1 MVNVQQICMF
11 LKSTTGNMSR
21 TALDCCIYISKRDG
35 MAARRRKRAPQTEEY
50 VEGNTVRK
58 VERVPR
64 YEEQERGH
72 QQKRNVSHTVTVRRN
87 QEKAL
92 QMNLFSV
99 LLLTVA
105 VICTLYICV
114 SYLKLQSSVTAR
126 LNHIE
131 SLEESIEKLKGD
143 NDALLT
149 RINTSVDLDYVY
161 KVATEELGMVYANK
175 DQVRLY
181 NKTESEYVRQYE
193 DIPER

>member
-1 MVNVQQICMF
+1 
-11 LKSTTGNMSR
+11 
-21 TALDCCIYISKRDG
+21 
-35 MAARRRKRAPQTEEY
+35 MAARRRKRVPQTEEY

-105 VICTLYICV
+105 VICTLYFFV
-114 SYLKLQSSVTAR
+114 GFFKLLSSFPPRPKHILR
-126 LNHIE
+126 LVEGI
-131 SLEESIEKLKGD
+131 
-143 NDALLT
+143 
-149 RINTSVDLDYVY
+149 
-161 KVATEELGMVYANK
+161 
-175 DQVRLY
+175 
-181 NKTESEYVRQYE
+181 
-193 DIPER
+193 

>member
-1 MVNVQQICMF
+1 MVWQQGDGEEPRRPNRICRGKYCPQESSV
-11 LKSTTGNMSR
+11 LPGTRSRKEDSSRSGMS
-21 TALDCCIYISKRDG
+21 
-35 MAARRRKRAPQTEEY
+35 
-50 VEGNTVRK
+50 
-58 VERVPR
+58 
-64 YEEQERGH
+64 
-72 QQKRNVSHTVTVRRN
+72 SHTVTVRRN

-99 LLLTVA
+99 LLLTAA

>member
-1 MVNVQQICMF
+1 M
-11 LKSTTGNMSR
+11 
-21 TALDCCIYISKRDG
+21 
-35 MAARRRKRAPQTEEY
+35 
-50 VEGNTVRK
+50 
-58 VERVPR
+58 
-64 YEEQERGH
+64 
-72 QQKRNVSHTVTVRRN
+72 
-87 QEKAL
+87 
-92 QMNLFSV
+92 
-99 LLLTVA
+99 
-105 VICTLYICV
+105 ICTLYICV

-193 DIPER
+193 DIPKH

>member
-1 MVNVQQICMF
+1 
-11 LKSTTGNMSR
+11 
-21 TALDCCIYISKRDG
+21 

-114 SYLKLQSSVTAR
+114 SYLKLQSSVTA
-126 LNHIE
+126 
-131 SLEESIEKLKGD
+131 IEKLKGD

-193 DIPER
+193 DIPEQ

>member
-1 MVNVQQICMF
+1 M
-11 LKSTTGNMSR
+11 
-21 TALDCCIYISKRDG
+21 
-35 MAARRRKRAPQTEEY
+35 
-50 VEGNTVRK
+50 
-58 VERVPR
+58 
-64 YEEQERGH
+64 
-72 QQKRNVSHTVTVRRN
+72 
-87 QEKAL
+87 
-92 QMNLFSV
+92 
-99 LLLTVA
+99 
-105 VICTLYICV
+105 ICTLYICV